1 MSTALLVLA
10 LVLPGP
16 PAAAAEARASPAAPG
31 NAIAIT
37 ARASV
42 AGNAELPQAAAR
54 DQGPA
59 AQEPGATAAARPVQ
73 AKQAP
78 ALSIQADAGAG
89 YRPLLAL
96 GDVLVGGA
104 LRDVVRSGI
113 PLRLRVTVELWH
125 DRRFF
130 DELASGQSWSTVL
143 FYEPLEGTFALREP
157 GSAPLRRFPS
167 YEAAAGYVQR
177 AYPLALRPAHSGS
190 YYYTARVDI
199 ETLSLSDLQE
209 LEHWL
214 RGELRP
220 AVGGESSVS
229 SAIADGFRR
238 LFVRVLGMPSRR
250 FEARSPKFQVR

>member
-1 MSTALLVLA
+1 MSTVPLA
-10 LVLPGP
+10 LAFALAASA
-16 PAAAAEARASPAAPG
+16 PASGAGRPATFALRQRPTPIAP
-31 NAIAIT
+31 AVWI
-37 ARASV
+37 
-42 AGNAELPQAAAR
+42 
-54 DQGPA
+54 GPA
-59 AQEPGATAAARPVQ
+59 ARPEQAAQV
-73 AKQAP
+73 P

-96 GDVLVGGA
+96 GDVLAGGA

-130 DELASGQSWSTVL
+130 DELNASQAWSIVL
-143 FYEPLEGTFALREP
+143 FFEPLEGTFALREP
-157 GSAPLRRFPS
+157 GPAPLRRFPT
-167 YEAAAGYVQR
+167 YEAAADYVER
-177 AYPLALRPAHSGS
+177 AYPLALKPSHPGA

-250 FEARSPKFQVR
+250 FEARSPRFEVR